1 MGKLLFIAMP
11 LMPTLAISAQSN
23 RAVETQ
29 QGRYGH
35 ITRSLALKLR
45 TKIMRRF
52 LLLLTTCLISVAAYA
67 QDNDLT
73 NAIRQQNVQTQPAT
87 QQNQEKKTGSPVAVA
102 PIVFDDTFSAS
113 AQENL
118 NGMLSTLESLLEKS
132 PKTYLEEDTTKIKYL
147 VAMGLNDYHQ
157 EYKTVY
163 DREHGK
169 TLGSY
174 AVSFY
179 LTLYLWDYVNKKI
192 VYKTNT
198 YKELGSSVK
207 SYEQALRD
215 ASMITPAQGRVRE
228 LIEGGLK
235 VTGTISK
242 INTDAKGKIISAIV
256 DKGSNDGII
265 DTQWFDVYVEG
276 DTANIIGTLHA
287 DEVAENSTI
296 CKVRKNKDKIYQA
309 YQSGKKL
316 IVISREESNAWK
328 SLGRFGESHLL

>member
-1 MGKLLFIAMP
+1 M
-11 LMPTLAISAQSN
+11 
-23 RAVETQ
+23 R
-29 QGRYGH
+29 
-35 ITRSLALKLR
+35 
-45 TKIMRRF
+45 KI
-52 LLLLTTCLISVAAYA
+52 LLLLTACILSFSAYA
-67 QDNDLT
+67 QNDDLM
-73 NAIRQQNVQTQPAT
+73 NAIKQQNSPSQETTPQS
-87 QQNQEKKTGSPVAVA
+87 QEKKTGSPVAVA
-102 PIVFDDTFSAS
+102 APIIFDDTFSAS

-118 NGMLSTLESLLEKS
+118 SGMLTTLENLLAKN
-132 PKTYLEEDTTKIKYL
+132 PKTYIEEDTTKIKYL
-147 VAMGLNDYHQ
+147 VAMGLNNYHQ

-174 AVSFY
+174 EISFY

-192 VYKTNT
+192 IYKTDT
-198 YKELGSSVK
+198 YKELGSSIK
-207 SYEQALRD
+207 SYDQALRD
-215 ASMITPAQGRVRE
+215 ASTITPAQGRVRE

-287 DEVAENSTI
+287 DEVAEDSTV

-309 YQSGKKL
+309 YKAGKKL

-328 SLGRFGESHLL
+328 TLGRFGDSKIL